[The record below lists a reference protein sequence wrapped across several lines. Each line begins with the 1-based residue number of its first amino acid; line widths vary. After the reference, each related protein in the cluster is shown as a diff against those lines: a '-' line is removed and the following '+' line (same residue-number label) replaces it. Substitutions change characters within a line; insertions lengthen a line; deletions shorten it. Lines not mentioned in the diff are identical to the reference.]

1 MSAVGAEGSSQKIFA
16 TVMLADISGFTALSE
31 KLDPEEVT
39 RVMNGCFARLET
51 IVFAHGGIIE
61 EFLGDCVKA
70 IFGVTP
76 SSNPTR
82 LAVRAALEIRDAI
95 ADYNREADL
104 PSHLGIHIGV
114 NSGPVVTIPSG
125 HTDGGIA
132 AIGDTVRLVNAL
144 EHKSVRGEILVG
156 PETYELTQEE
166 FSYQPRDP
174 IALSPHP
181 EPFAVY
187 ELLGTRQGPITRR
200 TSERRLATV
209 VFAEVLGLEAL
220 AAETDEITYAEWIRG
235 LYRTLSAAV
244 TAHEGVIDKYLGEGL
259 MALFGVPNAIE
270 NAPRQAVNAAIA
282 MRQACN
288 HYAAEN
294 ARGHDLAIK
303 IGINTGLVIAGEI
316 GGRVKR
322 DFTVMGDTV
331 NLAARLKYAAEPGSI
346 LLGPRTLHEI
356 GDYFELGPVRSLRL
370 SGISEPVPARPVLSN
385 VTQVHRERPKTG
397 DHRIGSA
404 FVGRD
409 AELAVFATCLD
420 DLLDGHGAI
429 VNVEGEAGL
438 GKSRLLAEARRIA
451 EAGGV
456 RVRVGRCLAIG
467 RGMSF
472 HLFDDLFRDWA
483 GARDAS
489 PEDTLGKLAAAVAG
503 VMGDAGDET
512 VHFVARLMGLEVD
525 VAQFGRLAGVTGE
538 ALERMIFKSVRD
550 LIEAIAHSEPTMIVF
565 EDLHWIDQSSLSLL
579 EELLPLVSHQEVLFV
594 HVYRPLHDETSGE
607 LAAFCRK
614 RLAGITSEIRLGPLA
629 GDAAGELIRDLLH
642 LDELP
647 ARMRDRIAGK
657 AEGNPFFIEEVVRSL
672 IDQGVIE
679 QDGSQFRIT
688 DRIDTTIIPSTV
700 QEVVMARVDR
710 LPESA
715 RHLLQVSSVVGRQ
728 FFRSIVAAVVPEEG
742 DRLDRDLET
751 LRQKQLI
758 EEPPRAVDGP
768 AAGDDRAFL
777 FRHALAQETIYSS
790 LLLATR
796 RDLHGRVGE
805 AIEQRFRDR
814 LADFFPVLGHHF
826 MQANRLASAEPY
838 LFGAGE
844 EALRTAAF
852 AEALAFFRQAGEV
865 YQQLHGE
872 GGDPRHRARIEK
884 NLALSLLNTGQ
895 LTTCIGHFDAAL
907 RNLGRPLTTSQAW
920 AYLGFAGNLTLL
932 LAQLYLNLGRRR
944 QVADWDQERMASEIL
959 FNRARA
965 EITSDPTRLFFE
977 SVAALRH
984 FNEIDARQVE
994 QSSAIYASAAGMF
1007 CYSGISFPIGKRIM
1021 QQARALVQHGNVQQE
1036 FTCASMEF
1044 IIRYLEGD
1052 WADGHVVD
1060 GNLLDEALRH
1070 GQLWDANTYL
1080 GLYCD
1085 RLLRQ
1090 GRFDEARAVLR
1101 RLQTMRDDYGYSFAG
1116 TNRDGMTAILLAE
1129 ERNLDDA
1136 LAAATHYREQVEEAP
1151 LRVLAIGTQAKIE
1164 VLRGDLDAAA
1174 TSLEEAEKIISR
1186 SRELPPWHV
1195 SAAATAGLLHALH
1208 RLRHAGAAERNRC
1221 AGQLRRS
1228 LHRATRTA
1236 AKVAVQRTE
1245 IGRLAG
1251 LALWQLGHHSRARA
1265 MWRRTMKTG
1274 TALGAQPELERLAL
1288 DLAECGVDL
1297 ERGPARRAAGS
1308 GGERGS

>member
-1 MSAVGAEGSSQKIFA
+1 MSAVGADASSQKIFA

-82 LAVRAALEIRDAI
+82 LAVRAALEIREAI
-95 ADYNREADL
+95 ADYNREAEL
-104 PSHLGIHIGV
+104 PSPLGIHIGV
-114 NSGPVVTIPSG
+114 NSGAVVTIPSG

-144 EHKSVRGEILVG
+144 EDKSVRGEILVG

-174 IALSPHP
+174 IVLSPHP
-181 EPFAVY
+181 QPFAVY
-187 ELLGTRQGPITRR
+187 ELLGTRQGPVTRR
-200 TSERRLATV
+200 ASERRLATV
-209 VFAEVLGLEAL
+209 IFAEVLGLEAL
-220 AAETDEITYAEWIRG
+220 AAETDEISYANWIRG

-288 HYAAEN
+288 RYAADN

-331 NLAARLKYAAEPGSI
+331 NLAARLKYAAEPDSI
-346 LLGPRTLHEI
+346 LLGPRTLREV
-356 GDYFELGPVRSLRL
+356 GDLFELGPVRSLRL
-370 SGISEPVPARPVLSN
+370 SGISEPVPARAVLSN
-385 VTQVHRERPKTG
+385 VTQLHREQPKAG
-397 DHRIGSA
+397 DQRIASA

-409 AELAVFATCLD
+409 AELAVFATCVD
-420 DLLDGHGAI
+420 DLLEGRGAI

-451 EAGGV
+451 EAGSV
-456 RVRVGRCLAIG
+456 RVLVGRCLAIG

-489 PEDTLGKLAAAVAG
+489 PEVTLAKLNTAVAAVL
-503 VMGDAGDET
+503 GDAGDET
-512 VHFVARLMGLEVD
+512 AYFVARLMGLEVD
-525 VAQFGRLAGVTGE
+525 SARHGRLAGVSGE

-550 LIEAIAHSEPTMIVF
+550 LVEAIARGGPTMIVF

-607 LAAFCRK
+607 LAAFCRR
-614 RLAGITSEIRLGPLA
+614 RLGAITSEIRLGPLA
-629 GDAAGELIRDLLH
+629 GEAAGELIRSLLG
-642 LDELP
+642 LDTLP
-647 ARMRDRIAGK
+647 ARLRDRIAGK
-657 AEGNPFFIEEVVRSL
+657 AEGNPFYIEEVVRSL

-679 QDGSQFRIT
+679 QDGSRYRIT
-688 DRIDTTIIPSTV
+688 DRIDTTVIPSTV

-715 RHLLQVSSVVGRQ
+715 RHLLQVSSVIGRN
-728 FFRSIVAAVVPEEG
+728 FFRSIVAAVAGDDEE
-742 DRLDRDLET
+742 RLDRDLKT

-758 EEPPRAVDGP
+758 EEPARAPGD
-768 AAGDDRAFL
+768 AAADDRAFL

-805 AIEQRFRDR
+805 AIERRFPDR
-814 LADFFPVLGHHF
+814 LTEFYPVLGHHF
-826 MQANRLASAEPY
+826 MQANRPATAEPY

-844 EALRTAAF
+844 EALRSAAF
-852 AEALAFFRQAGEV
+852 AEALAFFRQTREV
-865 YQQLHGE
+865 YQQLHGD
-872 GGDPRHRARIEK
+872 GGDPRRRARIEK

-907 RNLGRPLTTSQAW
+907 RHLGRPLTTSPTW
-920 AYLGFAGNLTLL
+920 AYLGFAGNLSLL

-959 FNRARA
+959 FNRSRA

-1021 QQARALVQHGNVQQE
+1021 QQARALVQQGNVQQE

-1060 GNLLDEALRH
+1060 ANLLDAALHH

-1080 GLYCD
+1080 GLYSD

-1090 GRFDEARAVLR
+1090 GRFAAARAVLQQ
-1101 RLQTMRDDYGYSFAG
+1101 LEALRDDYGYSFAG

-1129 ERNLDDA
+1129 ERSLEPA
-1136 LAAATHYREQVEEAP
+1136 LEAAIRYREQVAEAP
-1151 LRVLAIGTQAKIE
+1151 LKVLAIGTQAKIE

-1174 TSLEEAEKIISR
+1174 TTLQEAEEIMSR

-1195 SAAATAGLLHALH
+1195 SAAATAGLLLALQQ
-1208 RLRHAGAAERNRC
+1208 LRHAGAGERRRC
-1221 AGQLRRS
+1221 ARELRRC
-1228 LHRATRTA
+1228 LRRATRTA

-1251 LALWQLGHHSRARA
+1251 LALWQLGRRSRARA
-1265 MWRRTMKTG
+1265 VWRRTLATG
-1274 TALGAQPELERLAL
+1274 TALGAKPELERLAL
-1288 DLAECGVDL
+1288 DLAECGVGL
-1297 ERGPARRAAGS
+1297 EGGQAHGAAGPE
-1308 GGERGS
+1308 GDR